1 MKITVSAKRWG
12 LSTTRPHCA
21 AFQEEA
27 KMRKTVSARWWG
39 LSIGLLL
46 AALALPVTGQQI
58 KIVTG
63 DGPQH
68 DGVKAMQEFA
78 KWLGEKSGGKVTGR
92 VFPQTLLSVKE
103 IPAGLRDG
111 VGDLGLVVHP
121 YHRAEFPEANF
132 IADFSLFA
140 KSNPAAAGAATEY
153 ILTCEECM
161 QEMKKQ
167 GQVYLGNIAN
177 APYALLSKKPI
188 KVLADLKGA
197 KVRSG
202 GDAWSRWIEAMGGIS
217 VSIPAA
223 EAYQALSQGV
233 LDAHTHSIGS
243 LVDQS
248 LADVVKN
255 ATDMP
260 LGVYLGASMNYSA
273 KNWATLSPE
282 ARKVVFDLTP
292 YLLAK
297 YVTNLRVAADKVR
310 GELGQLKVT
319 LHQPSPELL
328 AANEQFLRK
337 DQKTI
342 VELAAKNSS
351 IKNAQQK
358 AERFVQLLAKWEKLT
373 AGMPADHQKLGE
385 LYQKEIFSKLDAGKV
400 GL

>member
-1 MKITVSAKRWG
+1 
-12 LSTTRPHCA
+12 
-21 AFQEEA
+21 
-27 KMRKTVSARWWG
+27 
-39 LSIGLLL
+39 
-46 AALALPVTGQQI
+46 
-58 KIVTG
+58 
-63 DGPQH
+63 
-68 DGVKAMQEFA
+68 MQEFA

-140 KSNPAAAGAATEY
+140 NSNPAAAGAATEY
-153 ILTCEECM
+153 ILSCEECM

-177 APYALLSKKPI
+177 APYFLLSKKPI
-188 KVLADLKGA
+188 KVQADLKGL

-255 ATDMP
+255 VTELP

-273 KNWATLSPE
+273 KNWATLNPE
-282 ARKVVFDLTP
+282 ARKLLLDLAP

-297 YVTNLRVAADKVR
+297 YVTSLRVAADTVR
-310 GELGQLKVT
+310 GKLGQLKVT
-319 LHQPSPELL
+319 LHQPAPELV
-328 AANEQFLRK
+328 AASEQFLRK
-337 DQKTI
+337 DEKLI
-342 VELAAKNSS
+342 AELAAKNSGL
-351 IKNAQQK
+351 KNAPQK
-358 AERFVQLLAKWEKLT
+358 AERFVKLLAKWEKLT
-373 AGMPADHQKLGE
+373 AGMPADYEKLGE
-385 LYQKEIFSKLDAGKV
+385 LYQKEIFSKLDAAKY